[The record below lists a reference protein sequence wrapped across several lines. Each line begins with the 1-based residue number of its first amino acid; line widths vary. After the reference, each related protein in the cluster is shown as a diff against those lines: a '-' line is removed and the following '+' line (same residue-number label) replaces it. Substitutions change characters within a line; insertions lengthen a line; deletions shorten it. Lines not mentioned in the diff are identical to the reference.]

1 MQFEIFGPING
12 SLLVRLK
19 QALESKPESIEFEI
33 CSGGGAIFVA
43 LAMIDACIM
52 AGVRMTAKIY
62 GLAASAAATLAL
74 ACERVEMTSNGTML
88 LHSAWS
94 PDDNADEGIKV
105 CNARQLAIIQR
116 RDPAYTMENLL
127 QETFFDANSCKAHR
141 FCDKIIQDDGIGR
154 IVALLCNKLSGNPG
168 GVEMAENGIKTTE
181 LKVKTTEL
189 KAACSDGEKKEEVRA
204 EESMTENSIGD
215 KNPADVMEKM
225 LERLEQIEHRLAV
238 LEGEGKKE
246 DDEMED
252 ITSGDALAARYNKLY
267 AKLAKAPIPCPAPV
281 VAAKQSEVARAKA
294 SFDRYKQQ
302 ININD
307 FLN

>member
-1 MQFEIFGPING
+1 MQFEIFGPIDG

-33 CSGGGAIFVA
+33 FSGGGAIFVA
-43 LAMIDACIM
+43 IAMIDACIM

-74 ACERVEMTSNGTML
+74 ACERVEMTSNGAML
-88 LHSAWS
+88 LHSVWS
-94 PDDNADEGIKV
+94 PDNDADEGIKF

-116 RDPAYTMENLL
+116 RDPAYTMEDLM
-127 QETFFDANSCKAHR
+127 QETFFDANSCKAHG
-141 FCDKIIQDDGIGR
+141 FCDNIIQDSGVGR
-154 IVALLCNKLSGNPG
+154 IVALLCDKLTFKPG
-168 GVEMAENGIKTTE
+168 GVKMAENG
-181 LKVKTTEL
+181 VKTADL
-189 KAACSDGEKKEEVRA
+189 KAACSDEQKEEMRA
-204 EESMTENSIGD
+204 EESMTENGGD
-215 KNPADVMEKM
+215 KTAVDVMEKM

-238 LEGEGKKE
+238 LEGEGKKD

-281 VAAKQSEVARAKA
+281 VATKQSEVARAKA
-294 SFDRYKQQ
+294 SFDKYKQQ

>member
-1 MQFEIFGPING
+1 MQFEIFGEIDEY
-12 SLLVRLK
+12 LLVQLK
-19 QALESKPESIEFEI
+19 QALEKKPESVEFEI

-94 PDDNADEGIKV
+94 PDEGADEGIKV

-127 QETFFDANSCKAHR
+127 QETFFDANSCKAHG
-141 FCDKIIQDDGIGR
+141 FCDNIIQDSGVGR
-154 IVALLCNKLSGNPG
+154 IVALLCDKLTFKHG
-168 GVEMAENGIKTTE
+168 GIKMADG
-181 LKVKTTEL
+181 VKTAEL
-189 KAACSDGEKKEEVRA
+189 KAACSERKEEMRA
-204 EESMTENSIGD
+204 EEPMTENNSGD
-215 KNPADVMEKM
+215 KTAVDVMEKM

-238 LEGEGKKE
+238 LEGEGKKD

-267 AKLAKAPIPCPAPV
+267 AKLAGAPIPCPAPV
-281 VAAKQSEVARAKA
+281 VATKQSEVAREKA
-294 SFDRYKQQ
+294 SFDKYKQQ

>member
-1 MQFEIFGPING
+1 MQFEIFGEIDEY
-12 SLLVRLK
+12 LLVQLK
-19 QALESKPESIEFEI
+19 QALESKPESVEFEI

-94 PDDNADEGIKV
+94 PDEGADEGIKV

-116 RDPAYTMENLL
+116 RDPAYTMDNLM
-127 QETFFDANSCKAHR
+127 QETFFDASACKAHG
-141 FCDKIIQDDGIGR
+141 FCDNIIQDSGVGR
-154 IVALLCNKLSGNPG
+154 IVALLCDKLTFKPG
-168 GVEMAENGIKTTE
+168 GIKMAENG
-181 LKVKTTEL
+181 VKTADL
-189 KAACSDGEKKEEVRA
+189 KAACSDTERKEEMRA
-204 EESMTENSIGD
+204 EEPMTENGGD
-215 KNPADVMEKM
+215 KTAVDVMEKM

-238 LEGEGKKE
+238 LEGEGKKD

-281 VAAKQSEVARAKA
+281 VTTKQSEVAREKA

>member
-1 MQFEIFGPING
+1 MQFEIFGEIDEY
-12 SLLVRLK
+12 LLVQLK

-127 QETFFDANSCKAHR
+127 QETFFDANSCKAHG
-141 FCDKIIQDDGIGR
+141 FCDNIIQDSGVGR
-154 IVALLCNKLSGNPG
+154 IVALLCDKLTFKPG
-168 GVEMAENGIKTTE
+168 GVKMAENG
-181 LKVKTTEL
+181 VKTADL
-189 KAACSDGEKKEEVRA
+189 KAACSDERKEEMRA
-204 EESMTENSIGD
+204 ENPMTENGGD
-215 KNPADVMEKM
+215 KTAVDVMEKM

-238 LEGEGKKE
+238 LEGEGKKD

-267 AKLAKAPIPCPAPV
+267 AKLARAPIPCPAPV
-281 VAAKQSEVARAKA
+281 VATKQSEVARAKA
-294 SFDRYKQQ
+294 SFDKYKQQ

-307 FLN
+307 FLD

>member
-12 SLLVRLK
+12 SLLVQLK
-19 QALESKPESIEFEI
+19 QALDSKPESIEFEI
-33 CSGGGAIFVA
+33 FSGGGAIFVA
-43 LAMIDACIM
+43 IAMIDACIM

-74 ACERVEMTSNGTML
+74 ACERVEMTSNGAML
-88 LHSAWS
+88 LHSVWS
-94 PDDNADEGIKV
+94 PDDDADEGIKF
-105 CNARQLAIIQR
+105 CNDRQLAIIQR
-116 RDPAYTMENLL
+116 RDPAYTMEDLM
-127 QETFFDANSCKAHR
+127 QETFFDADSCKAHG
-141 FCDKIIQDDGIGR
+141 FCDNIIQDSGVGR
-154 IVALLCNKLSGNPG
+154 IVALLCDKLTFKPG
-168 GVEMAENGIKTTE
+168 GVKMAENG
-181 LKVKTTEL
+181 VKTADL
-189 KAACSDGEKKEEVRA
+189 KAACSDERKEEMRA
-204 EESMTENSIGD
+204 EEPMTENNSGD
-215 KNPADVMEKM
+215 KTAVDVMEKM

-238 LEGEGKKE
+238 LEGEGKKD

-281 VAAKQSEVARAKA
+281 VATKQSEVAREKA
-294 SFDRYKQQ
+294 SFDKYKQQ

>member
-1 MQFEIFGPING
+1 MQFEIFGEIDEY
-12 SLLVRLK
+12 LLVQLK
-19 QALESKPESIEFEI
+19 QVLENKPESIEFEI

-127 QETFFDANSCKAHR
+127 QETFFDANSCKAHG
-141 FCDKIIQDDGIGR
+141 FCDNIIQDSGVGR
-154 IVALLCNKLSGNPG
+154 IVALLCDKLTFKPG
-168 GVEMAENGIKTTE
+168 GVKMTENG
-181 LKVKTTEL
+181 VKTADL
-189 KAACSDGEKKEEVRA
+189 KAACSDERKEEMRA
-204 EESMTENSIGD
+204 EDPMTENGGD
-215 KNPADVMEKM
+215 KTAVDVMEKM

-238 LEGEGKKE
+238 LEGEGKKD

-281 VAAKQSEVARAKA
+281 VATKQSEVARAKA
-294 SFDRYKQQ
+294 SFDKYKQQ

>member
-1 MQFEIFGPING
+1 MQFEVFGEIEEWTLW
-12 SLLVRLK
+12 SLK
-19 QALESKPESIEFEI
+19 EALNQNPSSIEFLI

-43 LAMIDACIM
+43 LAMIDACVM
-52 AGVRMTAKIY
+52 AGVRMSAKIY
-62 GLAASAAATLAL
+62 GIAASAAATLAL
-74 ACERVEMTSNGTML
+74 ACDHVDMTSNGTIL

-94 PDDNADEGIKV
+94 PDDGADEGIKV

-116 RDPAYTMENLL
+116 RDPAYTMDDLL
-127 QETFFDANSCKAHR
+127 QETFFDAHACKDHG
-141 FCDKIIQDDGIGR
+141 FCDTIIEDGGVAK
-154 IVALLCNKLSGNPG
+154 IVAMLCKKLDITPG
-168 GVEMAENGIKTTE
+168 GRRMALNG
-181 LKVKTTEL
+181 VKTASI
-189 KAACSDGEKKEEVRA
+189 KAACEDEEKKVQAA
-204 EESMTENSIGD
+204 EDVSPSDNGENSEN
-215 KNPADVMEKM
+215 KTAVDVMEKM

-238 LEGEGKKE
+238 LEGEGKKD

-281 VAAKQSEVARAKA
+281 VATKQSEVSRAKA

>member
-1 MQFEIFGPING
+1 MQFEIFGPIDG
-12 SLLVRLK
+12 SLLVQLK

-33 CSGGGAIFVA
+33 FSGGGAIFVA
-43 LAMIDACIM
+43 IAMIDACIM

-74 ACERVEMTSNGTML
+74 ACDRVEMTSNGAML
-88 LHSAWS
+88 LHSVWS
-94 PDDNADEGIKV
+94 PDNDADEGIKF

-116 RDPAYTMENLL
+116 RDPAYTMEDLM
-127 QETFFDANSCKAHR
+127 QETFFDANSCKAHG
-141 FCDKIIQDDGIGR
+141 FCDNIIQDSGVGR
-154 IVALLCNKLSGNPG
+154 IVALLCDKLTFKPG
-168 GVEMAENGIKTTE
+168 GVKMAENG
-181 LKVKTTEL
+181 VKTADL
-189 KAACSDGEKKEEVRA
+189 KAACSDTERKEEMRA
-204 EESMTENSIGD
+204 EEPTTENNSN
-215 KNPADVMEKM
+215 KTAVDVMEKM

-238 LEGEGKKE
+238 LEGEGKKD

-267 AKLAKAPIPCPAPV
+267 AKLAQAPIPCPAPV
-281 VAAKQSEVARAKA
+281 VATKQSEVAREKE
-294 SFDRYKQQ
+294 SFDKYKQQ

>member
-1 MQFEIFGPING
+1 MQFEIFGEIDEY
-12 SLLVRLK
+12 LLVQLT
-19 QALESKPESIEFEI
+19 QALESKPGSIEFEI

-116 RDPAYTMENLL
+116 RDPAYTMENLM
-127 QETFFDANSCKAHR
+127 QETFFDADSCKAHG
-141 FCDKIIQDDGIGR
+141 FCDNIIQDSGVGR
-154 IVALLCNKLSGNPG
+154 IVALLCDKLTFKPG
-168 GVEMAENGIKTTE
+168 GVKMAENG
-181 LKVKTTEL
+181 VKTADL
-189 KAACSDGEKKEEVRA
+189 KAVCSDERKEEMRA
-204 EESMTENSIGD
+204 EEPKTENGGD
-215 KNPADVMEKM
+215 KTAVDVMEKM

-238 LEGEGKKE
+238 LEGEGKKD

-267 AKLAKAPIPCPAPV
+267 AKLAQAPIPCPAPV
-281 VAAKQSEVARAKA
+281 VATTKQSEVARAKA
-294 SFDRYKQQ
+294 SFDKYKQQ

>member
-1 MQFEIFGPING
+1 MQFEIFGPIDG

-33 CSGGGAIFVA
+33 FSGGGAIFVA
-43 LAMIDACIM
+43 IAMIDACIM

-74 ACERVEMTSNGTML
+74 ACERVEMTSNGAML
-88 LHSAWS
+88 LHSVWS
-94 PDDNADEGIKV
+94 PDNDADEGIKF

-116 RDPAYTMENLL
+116 RDPAYTMEDLM
-127 QETFFDANSCKAHR
+127 QETFFDANSCKAHG
-141 FCDKIIQDDGIGR
+141 FCDNIIQDSGVGR
-154 IVALLCNKLSGNPG
+154 IVALLCDRLTFKPG
-168 GVEMAENGIKTTE
+168 GVKMAENG
-181 LKVKTTEL
+181 VKTADL
-189 KAACSDGEKKEEVRA
+189 RAACSDSERKEEMRA
-204 EESMTENSIGD
+204 EESMTENGGD
-215 KNPADVMEKM
+215 KTAVDVMEKM

-238 LEGEGKKE
+238 LEGEGKKD

-281 VAAKQSEVARAKA
+281 VATKQSEVARAKA
-294 SFDRYKQQ
+294 SFDKYKQQ

>member
-1 MQFEIFGPING
+1 MQFEIFGEIDEY
-12 SLLVRLK
+12 LLVQLK

-127 QETFFDANSCKAHR
+127 QETFFDANSCKAHG
-141 FCDKIIQDDGIGR
+141 FCDNIIQDSGVGR
-154 IVALLCNKLSGNPG
+154 IVALLCDKLTFKPRGIK
-168 GVEMAENGIKTTE
+168 MAENGVRTADLKT
-181 LKVKTTEL
+181 
-189 KAACSDGEKKEEVRA
+189 ACSDTERKEEMRA
-204 EESMTENSIGD
+204 EEPVAENNSGD
-215 KNPADVMEKM
+215 KTAVDVMEKM

-238 LEGEGKKE
+238 LEGEGKKD

-267 AKLAKAPIPCPAPV
+267 AKLARAPIPCPAPV
-281 VAAKQSEVARAKA
+281 VATKQSEVARAKA
-294 SFDRYKQQ
+294 SFDKYKQQ

>member
-1 MQFEIFGPING
+1 MQFEIFGEIDEY
-12 SLLVRLK
+12 LLVQLK
-19 QALESKPESIEFEI
+19 QALESKTESIEFEI

-116 RDPAYTMENLL
+116 RDPAYTMENLM
-127 QETFFDANSCKAHR
+127 QETFFDASACKAHG
-141 FCDKIIQDDGIGR
+141 FCDNIIQDSGVGR
-154 IVALLCNKLSGNPG
+154 IVALLCDKLTFKPG
-168 GVEMAENGIKTTE
+168 GVKMAENG
-181 LKVKTTEL
+181 VKTADL
-189 KAACSDGEKKEEVRA
+189 KAACSDTERKEEMRA
-204 EESMTENSIGD
+204 EEPMNENNNGD
-215 KNPADVMEKM
+215 KTAVDVMEKM

-238 LEGEGKKE
+238 LEGEGKKD

-267 AKLAKAPIPCPAPV
+267 AKLAKSPIPCPAPV
-281 VAAKQSEVARAKA
+281 VATKQSEVAREKA
-294 SFDRYKQQ
+294 SFDKYKQQ

>member
-1 MQFEIFGPING
+1 MQFEIFGEIDEY
-12 SLLVRLK
+12 LLVQLK

-116 RDPAYTMENLL
+116 RDPSYTMENLM
-127 QETFFDANSCKAHR
+127 QETFFDASACQAHG
-141 FCDKIIQDDGIGR
+141 FCDNIIQDSGVGR
-154 IVALLCNKLSGNPG
+154 IVALLCDKLTIKPG
-168 GVEMAENGIKTTE
+168 DIKMAENG
-181 LKVKTTEL
+181 VKTADL
-189 KAACSDGEKKEEVRA
+189 KAVCSDERKEEMRA
-204 EESMTENSIGD
+204 EESMTENGGD
-215 KNPADVMEKM
+215 KTAVDVMEKM

-238 LEGEGKKE
+238 LEGEGKKD

-267 AKLAKAPIPCPAPV
+267 AKLSQAPIPCPAPV
-281 VAAKQSEVARAKA
+281 FATKQSEVSRAKA
-294 SFDRYKQQ
+294 SFDKYKQQ

>member
-1 MQFEIFGPING
+1 MQFEVFGEIDEY
-12 SLLVRLK
+12 LLVQLK
-19 QALESKPESIEFEI
+19 QALESKPEAIEFEI

-52 AGVRMTAKIY
+52 SGVHMTAKIY

-127 QETFFDANSCKAHR
+127 QETFFDANACKAHG
-141 FCDKIIQDDGIGR
+141 FCDNIIQDSGVGR
-154 IVALLCNKLSGNPG
+154 IVALLCDKLTIKSG
-168 GVEMAENGIKTTE
+168 GVTMAENG
-181 LKVKTTEL
+181 VKTADL
-189 KAACSDGEKKEEVRA
+189 KAACSDGERKEEMRA
-204 EESMTENSIGD
+204 EEPMTENNGGD
-215 KNPADVMEKM
+215 KTAVDVMEKM

-238 LEGEGKKE
+238 LEGEGKKD

-267 AKLAKAPIPCPAPV
+267 AKLARAPMPCPAPV
-281 VAAKQSEVARAKA
+281 VSSKQSEVSRAKA
-294 SFDRYKQQ
+294 SFDKYKQQ
-302 ININD
+302 INLND